1 MSSKKPRGAHVSV
14 EETKNFYLDLL
25 EEATVGKDLETR
37 DKWPESGTPT
47 KGASVLAQTAK
58 RT

>member
-1 MSSKKPRGAHVSV
+1 MSSKKPRGAHVPV
-14 EETKNFYLDLL
+14 EETKNFLDLL